1 MDAMLTVRTHFDS
14 VLAVAVISSENSPN
28 TTAGNVGSFA
38 TAGRDGSICL
48 FKLPAVESEKSSD
61 PFTYEDYQGL
71 KSHTIKRA
79 HEDAVWDLHA
89 HPLSNVLFS
98 SGSDGVVR
106 TWGVS
111 SGTRTL
117 FAYDYHSEWT
127 DSYGCLVVQ
136 NCR

>member
-1 MDAMLTVRTHFDS
+1 MDS
-14 VLAVAVISSENSPN
+14 VLAVAVISADNSTN
-28 TTAGNVGSFA
+28 TAAGRSGMFA
-38 TAGRDGSICL
+38 SSGRDGSICL
-48 FKLPAVESEKSSD
+48 FKLPPIEGEKGGD
-61 PFTYEDYQGL
+61 PITYEDYQGL

-111 SGTRTL
+111 SG
-117 FAYDYHSEWT
+117 A
-127 DSYGCLVVQ
+127 
-136 NCR
+136 